1 VRRTGTLSVVL
12 ALIISAYAFG
22 GGSVDLS
29 RAKIVVLK
37 PGSKILS
44 NATDMLGDE
53 IEKRTRI
60 RLDIVTDMPKQGKA
74 AIVIG
79 TAGDLPKPPAGVRIR
94 QKADAYAIWVDN
106 SEGVRV
112 YLVGYDERGALYAAG
127 RVLRL
132 LDMGRDELRLD
143 GGVKLATAPKYAL
156 RGHQLGYRPKVNT
169 YDGWDIKFW
178 EQYYRDMIVFG
189 MNAIELI
196 PPVSDDA
203 KDSPHFPKPPLEM
216 MAAMSQLADDYGLEV
231 WIWYPALDKNYTNL
245 ETIKYSIEKRREV
258 YSALPR
264 IDAVFVPG
272 GDPGR
277 TAPKVLMPLLEKHKK
292 VLNQF
297 HPGAQMWVS
306 PQGFGRPGDKK
317 GWIDE
322 FYRIL
327 QEDKPKW
334 FDGVVFGPHIMESLK
349 NLRAAVPEQYP
360 IRRYPDITHTR
371 GKRYHTS
378 CQYPVPNWDRAFQ
391 LTMGREP
398 ICPEPV
404 RYTKIFR
411 ALQGYSMGFITYSE
425 GVNDDLNKV
434 VWSCLGW
441 DPDMDVEVIV
451 KEYSRY
457 FIGREFEESF
467 TRGIFGLEA
476 NWSGPIQDN
485 KSIEKTLEIFQKMEK
500 NATPQNLLNWRFQQ
514 GLCRAYHDA
523 LIQKRF
529 IYENDLEHKAF
540 KILEKAQSPGSL
552 AAMDQAESI
561 LDKAMEQ
568 NTGYELRARVF
579 ELAEALFQ
587 SIRMQLSV
595 EKYQAISWV
604 RGGYLDTIDNPVNQS
619 VELKKKFKE
628 IRKISSENKRLVEI
642 KALVDSFGYHA
653 AGACNKFH
661 LLNPADAHVV
671 DDISTGVEFYGGQAI
686 QYGNLRGPQ

>member
-1 VRRTGTLSVVL
+1 MRKTGTVSVVL
-12 ALIISAYAFG
+12 ALIISAHVFG
-22 GGSVDLS
+22 AASIDLS
-29 RAKIVVLK
+29 QAKIVVLN
-37 PGSKILS
+37 PRSKILS
-44 NATDMLGDE
+44 KAADMLGDE

-60 RLDIVTDMPKQGKA
+60 SLDIVTDMPNENKA
-74 AIVIG
+74 AIIIG
-79 TAGDLPKPPAGVRIR
+79 TTRDLPKPPAGLRLP

-106 SEGVRV
+106 SKAVRV
-112 YLVGYDERGALYAAG
+112 YLAGYDDRGALYAAG
-127 RVLRL
+127 RLLRL
-132 LDMGRDELRLD
+132 LDMGRDELKLD
-143 GGVKLATAPKYAL
+143 GGVNLATAPKYAL

-216 MAAMSQLADDYGLEV
+216 MSAMSQLADDYGLEV
-231 WIWYPALDKNYTNL
+231 WIWYPALDKDYTNP
-245 ETIKYSIEKRREV
+245 ETVKYSIEKRKEV
-258 YSALPR
+258 YSELPR

-277 TAPKVLMPLLEKHKK
+277 TPPKVLMPLLEKHKQL
-292 VLNQF
+292 LNQF
-297 HPGAQMWVS
+297 HPRAQMWVS

-317 GWIDE
+317 GWMDD

-327 QEDKPKW
+327 QKDKPKW
-334 FDGVVFGPHIMESLK
+334 FDGVVFGPHTSVSLK
-349 NLRAAVPEQYP
+349 DLRAAVPEQYP

-398 ICPEPV
+398 ICPEAV
-404 RYTKIFR
+404 RYAKIFR
-411 ALQGYSMGFITYSE
+411 ALQEYAIGYITYSE

-467 TRGIFGLEA
+467 TQGLFGLEA

-485 KSIEKTLEIFQKMEK
+485 KGIQKTLEIFTKMED

-523 LIQKRF
+523 FIQKRF
-529 IYENDLEHKAF
+529 VYENDLEHQAF
-540 KILEKAQSPGSL
+540 KILKKAQSLGSL
-552 AAMDQAESI
+552 ASLDQAESI
-561 LDKAMEQ
+561 LDKATEQ

-595 EKYQAISWV
+595 KRYQAIRWV
-604 RGGYLDTIDNPVNQS
+604 RGGYLDTIDSPVNQS

-628 IRKISSENKRLVEI
+628 IRKMSSENKRLLEI
-642 KALVDSFGYHA
+642 KTLVDSFGCHA
-653 AGACNKFH
+653 AGVCDKFH
-661 LLNPADAHVV
+661 LLNPADAHLINDVT
-671 DDISTGVEFYGGQAI
+671 SGAEFYEGQVI
-686 QYGNLRGPQ
+686 QYGNLRGPD